1 MKYKGMSKKY
11 LLAAVTFSY
20 SYANY
25 ADHLGI
31 NPRFDEYMPNDID
44 VIEKVID
51 SGKGIKELATKLDV
65 EEEVAQQILSS
76 YTTAKDIVF
85 AETAEAS
92 FRKGVKAS
100 ILLSV
105 ESGLKSEEDIDNLVS
120 QICYRA
126 SDLAYL
132 LNLEEKELSD
142 YSEALRE

>member
-1 MKYKGMSKKY
+1 MTKKH
-11 LLAAVTFSY
+11 LLAAETFSY

-44 VIEKVID
+44 IIEKVVKA
-51 SGKGIKELATKLDV
+51 GQGIKELANELDV
-65 EEEVAQQILSS
+65 EENIAQQILSS
-76 YTTAKDIVF
+76 YTTAKEIVY
-85 AETAEAS
+85 AETAESS
-92 FRKGVKAS
+92 FRKGVKSS
-100 ILLSV
+100 ILLSL
-105 ESGLKSEEDIDNLVS
+105 ESGLKSEEDIDNLVN

-132 LNLEEKELSD
+132 LDLEDKELSD

>member
-1 MKYKGMSKKY
+1 MKYQRMSKKY
-11 LLAAVTFSY
+11 LLAAETFAY

-31 NPRFDEYMPNDID
+31 NPRFDKYMPKDID
-44 VIEKVID
+44 IIEKVIN
-51 SGKGIKELATKLDV
+51 SGKGAKELATELDV
-65 EEEVAQQILSS
+65 EEEAAQQILSS
-76 YTTAKDIVF
+76 YITAKDIVF

-100 ILLSV
+100 ILLGL
-105 ESGLKSEEDIDNLVS
+105 ESGLNSEKEIDNLVS

-132 LNLEEKELSD
+132 LDLEEKELSD
-142 YSEALRE
+142 YSKALRK